1 MTPRIVPTPLPQTG
15 AKPPAGKPRRVS
27 ADVLAGVLPGPG
39 RDRLAGGEVLAVTTG
54 QQPGLFTGPLYTVYK
69 ALSTIALAQ
78 RLERERGVPVVP
90 VFWVGGDDHDFA
102 EANHAWVLNRGG
114 DPVKIVLRERPP
126 EAPLLPLFREPCGA
140 EIRAALAA
148 LRAALPDSEFTADVV
163 GWLEAAYQPD
173 ANLADAGAEA
183 VHRLLGKRGAGGGGG
198 GGGGG
203 DGIAVFRA
211 HDRTAKR
218 AAAPWILRGLDETL
232 SDGLTPVL
240 VEGRAGRDRLRA
252 DGSAFVTRRSGE
264 RFTRA
269 DLERVAAEAPERLSP
284 NVLLRPAVEAALF
297 PTIAYVGGPG
307 EMEYLPDAAPL
318 FARLGVT
325 APAPVPRWS
334 GLIVEA
340 RVEKVLERHGLAPTD
355 FDGTPGALEA
365 RLVREALPSDVAATL
380 TQLRGEVEARYAQ
393 IGDTVKRLDP
403 TLERTVQSA
412 RNAALAGTQDVEKKL
427 VASLKRA
434 NETLVG
440 QLARAR
446 AALAPGG
453 KPQERVLTVASF
465 LARYG
470 QGLLDAIDV
479 EVARWAS
486 AP

>member
-1 MTPRIVPTPLPQTG
+1 V
-15 AKPPAGKPRRVS
+15 
-27 ADVLAGVLPGPG
+27 
-39 RDRLAGGEVLAVTTG
+39 
-54 QQPGLFTGPLYTVYK
+54 
-69 ALSTIALAQ
+69 
-78 RLERERGVPVVP
+78 
-90 VFWVGGDDHDFA
+90 
-102 EANHAWVLNRGG
+102 
-114 DPVKIVLRERPP
+114 
-126 EAPLLPLFREPCGA
+126 
-140 EIRAALAA
+140 
-148 LRAALPDSEFTADVV
+148 
-163 GWLEAAYQPD
+163 
-173 ANLADAGAEA
+173 
-183 VHRLLGKRGAGGGGG
+183 
-198 GGGGG
+198 
-203 DGIAVFRA
+203 
-211 HDRTAKR
+211 
-218 AAAPWILRGLDETL
+218 AAA
-232 SDGLTPVL
+232 
-240 VEGRAGRDRLRA
+240 
-252 DGSAFVTRRSGE
+252 
-264 RFTRA
+264 
-269 DLERVAAEAPERLSP
+269 APERLSP